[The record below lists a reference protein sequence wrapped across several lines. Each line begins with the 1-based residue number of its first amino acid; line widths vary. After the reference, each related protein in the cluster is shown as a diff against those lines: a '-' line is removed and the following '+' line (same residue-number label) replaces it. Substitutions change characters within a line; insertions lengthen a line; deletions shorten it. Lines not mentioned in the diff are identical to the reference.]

1 MAHTTVTVDEI
12 TQTMVVQETNE
23 SLTSDSPTVVL
34 TDVEAGPQGAAGAAG
49 ADGAAGAAGADG
61 AAGAA
66 GADGAT
72 GATGATGPA
81 ADNLTTVFEQSSAS
95 ATWTINHNQ
104 GRYPS
109 IDIIDSAGNHVIGDI
124 QHNSVNQVVAT
135 FDNAFAGKAIIV

>member
-1 MAHTTVTVDEI
+1 MAHTTVTVNELS
-12 TQTMVVQETNE
+12 QTMVVQDTHE

-34 TDVEAGPQGAAGAAG
+34 TDVEVGPQGPAG
-49 ADGAAGAAGADG
+49 ADGPA
-61 AAGAA
+61 
-66 GADGAT
+66 GAT
-72 GATGATGPA
+72 GATGAAGPA

-95 ATWTINHNQ
+95 AAWTINHNQ

>member
-1 MAHTTVTVDEI
+1 MTEVVETDALNTLTVEGD
-12 TQTMVVQETNE
+12 
-23 SLTSDSPTVVL
+23 PTIVL
-34 TDVEAGPQGAAGAAG
+34 TETATGPQGPAGT
-49 ADGAAGAAGADG
+49 
-61 AAGAA
+61 AGAA

-72 GATGATGPA
+72 GAAGPTGPA
-81 ADNLTTVFEQSSAS
+81 ADNLTTVFEQISAS

-124 QHNSVNQVVAT
+124 QHNSINQVVAT